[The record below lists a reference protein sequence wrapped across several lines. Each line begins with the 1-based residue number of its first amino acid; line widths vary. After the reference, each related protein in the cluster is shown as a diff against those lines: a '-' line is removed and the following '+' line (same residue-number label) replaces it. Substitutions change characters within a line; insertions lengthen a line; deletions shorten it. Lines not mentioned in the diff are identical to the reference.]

1 MTITRNN
8 NLAPLMEEKK
18 EEFIAFWLELVKAE
32 SPSARKECVD
42 RVGQLVKTFAE
53 KLGFSHRTVP
63 FDKAG
68 DGVVIEYNNG
78 SHKEPILFAAHMD
91 TVFAVGEFGEDP
103 IRIEDGILYG
113 PGVLDCKA
121 GIVSG
126 LLALYTLK
134 TIGYA
139 DRPVKLVL
147 SPDEEVSNLYSGQE
161 GRDFLLNEA
170 KGAFCAFSLECGYP
184 DKFTTYRFGVARYEM
199 SIRGVPAHAGVFYDK
214 GRSAIKEAAHKIIDI
229 EGQSEIERLTFNCG
243 TIEGGTVT
251 NVVPEHCRFSIDV
264 RYKDNAAFE
273 QAEAILQKAE
283 QTVHVEDTEGILDRF
298 SFRPST
304 LFTEGTQTLADLYA
318 SCHKA
323 VCGKEIAQTSSRG
336 GSDAANISQ
345 AGIPVI
351 DSIGPIGGKFHTH
364 DEWADLATLVPRTDI
379 LLHTLLNLPESF

>member
-1 MTITRNN
+1 MAITLNK
-8 NLAPLMEEKK
+8 NLAPLLEAKK
-18 EEFIAFWLELVKAE
+18 DDFIAFWLDLVKAE
-32 SPSARKECVD
+32 SPSSYKEGVD
-42 RVGQLVKTFAE
+42 KVGAIALSFA
-53 KLGFSHRTVP
+53 KALGFACRKVP
-63 FDKAG
+63 FEQAG
-68 DGVVIEYNNG
+68 DGIVIEYQNG
-78 SHKEPILFAAHMD
+78 SKEAPILLAAHMD
-91 TVFAVGEFGEDP
+91 TVFAVGEFGENP
-103 IRIEDGILYG
+103 VRLENGILYG

-126 LLALYTLK
+126 LFLLYALK
-134 TIGYA
+134 EIGYQ
-139 DRPVKLVL
+139 DRPVKLIL
-147 SPDEEVSNLYSGQE
+147 SPDEEVSNLYSGE
-161 GRDFLLNEA
+161 AGRNFLLDEA
-170 KGAFCAFSLECGYP
+170 KGCVCAFSLECGYP